1 MKSRVLSQVFFV
13 VFCLVSCTQV
23 SGEGSVNGWLT
34 IEDCGPSSSIIRRCA
49 EQNVNETCSAFDL
62 GTDFY
67 ALELFDERSGK
78 LRLQRG
84 GAALQLTDALVLEFK
99 DIRDLRGRL
108 GEPLPIGQE
117 QSIRAALIL
126 GQSCPESTESL
137 MLTGEII
144 MTHFGTEVGDRI
156 AGEIAFIE
164 VRDGR
169 DTLNSLLGV
178 LQGYFD
184 FRYRKGSPFEQ
195 FYR

>member
-1 MKSRVLSQVFFV
+1 MTLRIKSQLFLV

-23 SGEGSVNGWLT
+23 AGEGSVTGWLT
-34 IEDCGPSSSIIRRCA
+34 IEECGPSRSLIRRCEA
-49 EQNVNETCSAFDL
+49 ESDNAPCSAFDL
-62 GTDFY
+62 STDFY

-117 QSIRAALIL
+117 HSIRAALIL

-137 MLTGEII
+137 TLTGELV

-156 AGEIAFIE
+156 AGQIAFIE

-169 DTLNSLLGV
+169 DSLRGLLGV

-184 FRYRKGSPFEQ
+184 FRYRKGTPFEQ